1 MKKNILKLII
11 VILAIILTK
20 NVFMTCYDLH
30 KNKEIITSY
39 YNNDSSFNYESDMI
53 INISKINLERIV
65 KKASDGFKN
74 LNKNLVYYKSNNPNG
89 KIIIFGHSGVG
100 YGTYFNRLDEM
111 VVGDVAYL
119 YKGKLEITY
128 EVCKRYVILDTET
141 DILKNDKKGTLLL
154 ITCDKN
160 DKNRRLVIE
169 LTLRG
174 SKILTK

>member
-1 MKKNILKLII
+1 
-11 VILAIILTK
+11 
-20 NVFMTCYDLH
+20 
-30 KNKEIITSY
+30 
-39 YNNDSSFNYESDMI
+39 
-53 INISKINLERIV
+53 
-65 KKASDGFKN
+65 
-74 LNKNLVYYKSNNPNG
+74 
-89 KIIIFGHSGVG
+89 
-100 YGTYFNRLDEM
+100 M